1 MPDKKN
7 DFETSMTKL
16 EAIVSELESEEFS
29 LAESL
34 AKFEEGLVLGKSC
47 RELLDNAEARVTQ
60 LLDEPDSN
68 DTPDATDPE
77 SQPRDE
83 LF

>member
-1 MPDKKN
+1 MPAKKK

-16 EAIVSELESEEFS
+16 EAIVSELESGEFS

-34 AKFEEGLVLGKSC
+34 AMFEEGLLLGKSC

-60 LLDEPDSN
+60 LLDEPDAD
-68 DTPDATDPE
+68 DTSDADPQ
-77 SQPRDE
+77 SQGEDE